1 MGTIIQGNGALPEIW
16 VLNDSSEGNSGARDG
31 SYNSFPP
38 SFARGSGEAP
48 EEKAHSD
55 GSGNGRGGYEP
66 YIIVN
71 RSGGAPKDGRWGGY
85 EPQPYYRSGYEPNP
99 YYRSGGAHSDGSGYG
114 KGGYEPE
121 PYYRSGGAPSNGRW
135 GYKPY
140 YHRSGGAS
148 SNGSGNGRGDY
159 KPEPYYR
166 SGGPKIISTNADT
179 NTNTGATVIVNS
191 RGGYEPYCRSGY
203 EPKPYYRSGGA
214 PKAPKGGK
222 PSERTGEKGKGEGK
236 EPCKWGEW
244 KTTKEC
250 DVCKEE

>member
-85 EPQPYYRSGYEPNP
+85 EPQPYYRSGYEPDP

-114 KGGYEPE
+114 KGGYEPD
-121 PYYRSGGAPSNGRW
+121 PYYRSGGAHSD
-135 GYKPY
+135 
-140 YHRSGGAS
+140 
-148 SNGSGNGRGDY
+148 GSGNGRG
-159 KPEPYYR
+159 
-166 SGGPKIISTNADT
+166 
-179 NTNTGATVIVNS
+179 
-191 RGGYEPYCRSGY
+191 GYEPYIIVN
-203 EPKPYYRSGGA
+203 RSGGA
-214 PKAPKGGK
+214 PKDGRWGGY
-222 PSERTGEKGKGEGK
+222 
-236 EPCKWGEW
+236 EPQSYYRSG
-244 KTTKEC
+244 
-250 DVCKEE
+250 